1 MKYNQVRPF
10 LMEEDPKGKV
20 LLVGTAYDGIPRQGF
35 RIKEG
40 VAPEDVLGVCELAEA
55 YTTCLRGG
63 LTENDVFIYRM
74 NGTRGEMTLID
85 TVMNREI
92 LRIFS
97 IGAGDSD
104 EDIEVLVTSQG
115 LFIQHP
121 TEDDIVSKSFLF
133 DEYLT
138 TKELADAIKRASDF
152 GMIEVDVQLLH
163 NQLLST
169 CVFSE
174 QSHPFHQ
181 ADKEEHYVRTAETD
195 EVAFSQWFEE
205 MMRKEMIDE
214 TGEVGEVYSVPAEAI
229 VLVGIHPEE
238 RAGVLDILAEF
249 CALKTE
255 ENKLFTLGILNTA
268 EVPGMQEMEETDID
282 EDGNPIDD
290 EGLPYVFDPYEE
302 RYAFFDRLDALALK
316 EKNENYKYL
325 HILVGTHEADEA
337 NIGVHSAYAT
347 MYVQNEWYKS
357 ATNKELVGIGNL
369 FYDLKKKELVRLE
382 SSGYI
387 CIVPSVRRR
396 AVAKKSQ
403 HFYTYESP
411 RYEVQPHLLRLSHE
425 ISRVVVGQME
435 QFIGEPN
442 TVDIKISEANLNQL
456 LADYIKADII
466 RDFTLSI
473 ERTDIDKVEV
483 NLNLSVFGSIDKIL
497 LQQEVKYQQQEVF
510 RWMDV

>member
-1 MKYNQVRPF
+1 MKYSQVRPF

-40 VAPEDVLGVCELAEA
+40 HAPEDILGECELAEA

-63 LTENDVFIYRM
+63 LTANDVFVYRL
-74 NGTRGEMTLID
+74 NGVRGEMTLID

-104 EDIEVLVTSQG
+104 EDIEVLVTQQG

-133 DEYLT
+133 EEYLT
-138 TKELADAIKRASDF
+138 TKELADAIKRAADF

-163 NQLLST
+163 NQILST
-169 CVFSE
+169 CRFQE

-181 ADKEEHYVRTAETD
+181 ADKEDFVVRTEETD
-195 EVAFSQWFEE
+195 EVAFSQWYED
-205 MMRKEMIDE
+205 MMRQEMLNE
-214 TGEVGEVYSVPAEAI
+214 AGEVGEVYSVPAEAI
-229 VLVGIHPEE
+229 VLVSIHPEE
-238 RAGVLDILAEF
+238 RPAILDILGEF
-249 CALKTE
+249 CALKTQ
-255 ENKLFTLGILNTA
+255 ENELFTLGVVNTA

-282 EDGNPIDD
+282 EEGNPIDD
-290 EGLPYVFDPYEE
+290 EGLPFTFDPYEE
-302 RYAFFDRLDALALK
+302 RYAFFDTLDVLAQR
-316 EKNENYKYL
+316 EKNDNYKYL
-325 HILVGTHEADEA
+325 HVLVGTHEGDTG

-347 MYVQNEWYKS
+347 MYVQNDWHKS

-425 ISRVVVGQME
+425 ISRIVVGQME
-435 QFIGEPN
+435 RFIGEPN
-442 TVDIKISEANLNQL
+442 TVDIKVSEANLNQI
-456 LADYIKADII
+456 LADYVKADII
-466 RDFTLSI
+466 RDFDLSI

-483 NLNLSVFGSIDKIL
+483 KLNLSVFGSVEKVL
-497 LQQEVKYQQQEVF
+497 LQHEVKYQQQEVF